1 MTLKYLVRPGT
12 MWIHA
17 QAHRAQEA
25 VQTQVMIIP
34 TCPGRVRNELFGNFP
49 HVHVRK
55 DPKSRTQHNNMKKNQ
70 GTNITEKE
78 VDTDST
84 ATETTAACTSVCGL
98 EWDNY
103 TTEGLS
109 ETTTLNNQ
117 I

>member
-17 QAHRAQEA
+17 QAHRAKEA

-34 TCPGRVRNELFGNFP
+34 PCPGRVRNELFGNFP

-84 ATETTAACTSVCGL
+84 ATETNSSM
-98 EWDNY
+98 Y
-103 TTEGLS
+103 LS
-109 ETTTLNNQ
+109 L
-117 I
+117 